1 MKDLKYEYDLAV
13 LVLGLNLIG
22 GKWAVQILW
31 YLSKGSQRFS
41 ELYEHFRYTSRS
53 VFTKQLHD
61 LESAGLIKRTVHSEA
76 PVRVSIPD
84 RYRCQTNSRPRCL
97 IEWSREYVKTQKEE
111 GMSDI
116 DFLQQSFLSDKY
128 RGL

>member
-1 MKDLKYEYDLAV
+1 
-13 LVLGLNLIG
+13 
-22 GKWAVQILW
+22 
-31 YLSKGSQRFS
+31 
-41 ELYEHFRYTSRS
+41 

-76 PVRVSIPD
+76 PVRVEYSLTDIGAKLTPALD
-84 RYRCQTNSRPRCL
+84 AL

-128 RGL
+128 RAYKGVTILPEKRS